1 MCERS
6 SMDERSR
13 FRACLLGGAVGDA
26 LGGAVEFMSL
36 EAIRSRFGPGG
47 IRDYAAA
54 YGREGAITDDTQ
66 MTLFTAEGLIR
77 GLVRERN
84 KGITSFSSVT
94 AAAYQRW
101 LLTQG
106 DSNHAGLD
114 PLDPEPGWLYTVK
127 ELHSQRAPGITCLSA
142 LRNASEFGV
151 PATNDSKGCGGVM
164 RVAPVG
170 LFVDTVQDSFKLG
183 CELAALTHGHP
194 TGWLAGGAFAG
205 MITALRQGVSLPEAT
220 NVALDCLGQQPAHQ
234 ETTAALRL
242 AIELSVVGGDPHA
255 AISRLGEGW
264 IAEEAL
270 AIAVYCALGA
280 PNFEEGV
287 VLAVNHSGDSDSTG
301 AIAGN
306 LLGLVGGEQCLPQQ
320 WLDGLEL
327 RQVITEL
334 ADDLFDCRNWSI
346 GSGAQKEDFDQRVW
360 EKYPG
365 Y

>member
-1 MCERS
+1 
-6 SMDERSR
+6 MDELSS

-36 EAIRSRFGPGG
+36 DAIQKRFGPGG
-47 IRDYAAA
+47 IRDYATA

-77 GLVRERN
+77 GLVRERH
-84 KGITSFSSVT
+84 KGISSFSSVT

-106 DSNHAGLD
+106 NSNHADLD
-114 PLDPEPGWLYTVK
+114 CISPETGWLFTVR
-127 ELHSQRAPGITCLSA
+127 ELHSQRAPGLTCLSA
-142 LRNASEFGV
+142 LRDARELGM
-151 PATNDSKGCGGVM
+151 PAANDSKGCGGVM

-170 LFVDTVQDSFKLG
+170 LFAETVQDSFKLG

-194 TGWLAGGAFAG
+194 TGWLAGGALAA
-205 MITALRQGVSLPEAT
+205 MITAIRQGASLLEAI
-220 NVALDCLGQQPAHQ
+220 NVALECLAQQSSHE
-234 ETTAALRL
+234 ETTAAVTL
-242 AIELSVVGGDPHA
+242 AVELSADGGDPHA
-255 AISRLGEGW
+255 AISQLGEGW

-270 AIAVYCALGA
+270 AIAVYCALVA

-287 VLAVNHSGDSDSTG
+287 VMAVNHGGDSDSTG

-306 LLGLVGGEQCLPQQ
+306 LLGLLGGEQCLPQR

-327 RQVITEL
+327 REVIIEL
-334 ADDLFDCRNWSI
+334 ADDLFDCRQWSI
-346 GSGAQKEDFDQRVW
+346 GPYAANTEFDQRAW

>member
-1 MCERS
+1 
-6 SMDERSR
+6 MDERSR
-13 FRACLLGGAVGDA
+13 FRACLLGGAMGDA

-36 EAIRSRFGPGG
+36 EAIRSRFGEDG
-47 IRDYAAA
+47 IRDYATA

-77 GLVRERN
+77 GLACERH
-84 KGITSFSSVT
+84 KGITDYGSVT

-106 DSNHAGLD
+106 DRNYAGVD
-114 PLDPEPGWLYTVK
+114 PLDPEPGWLYTIK
-127 ELHSQRAPGITCLSA
+127 ELHSQRAPGLTCLSA

-151 PATNDSKGCGGVM
+151 PASNESKGCGGVM

-170 LFVDTVQDSFKLG
+170 LFTATVQESFDLG

-194 TGWLAGGAFAG
+194 TGWLAAGAFSV
-205 MITALRQGVSLPEAT
+205 MITTLREGSSLPEAVD
-220 NVALDCLGQQPAHQ
+220 VALQCLAQQPDHR
-234 ETTAALRL
+234 ETTAALQMAVEL
-242 AIELSVVGGDPHA
+242 AAAGGECHA
-255 AISRLGEGW
+255 DIAQLGEGW

-270 AIAVYCALGA
+270 AIATYCALAA

-287 VLAVNHSGDSDSTG
+287 IMAVNHDGDSDSTG

-306 LLGLVGGEQCLPQQ
+306 LLGLVGGTRCLPQK
-320 WLDGLEL
+320 WLESLEL
-327 RQVITEL
+327 REVITEL
-334 ADDLFDCRNWSI
+334 ADDLFDCRQWST
-346 GSGAQKEDFDQRVW
+346 GMHADNDDFNRQIW
-360 EKYPG
+360 GKYPG

>member
-1 MCERS
+1 MCGES
-6 SMDERSR
+6 SMDERGR
-13 FRACLLGGAVGDA
+13 FRACLLGGAMGDA
-26 LGGAVEFMSL
+26 LGGAVEFLSL

-47 IRDYAAA
+47 ICDYATA

-77 GLVRERN
+77 GLVRERH
-84 KGITSFSSVT
+84 KGITSYSSVT
-94 AAAYQRW
+94 SAAYQRW

-114 PLDPEPGWLYTVK
+114 PLDPEPGWLYTIQ
-127 ELHSQRAPGITCLSA
+127 ELHSQRAPGLTCLSA
-142 LRNASEFGV
+142 LRNASELGV
-151 PATNDSKGCGGVM
+151 AASNDSKGCGGVM

-170 LFVDTVQDSFKLG
+170 LFAGNIQQSFELG

-194 TGWLAGGAFAG
+194 TGWLASGAFAA
-205 MITALRQGVSLPEAT
+205 MITALRQDVSLPEAI
-220 NVALDCLGQQPAHQ
+220 NVALECLAQQPDHQ
-234 ETTAALRL
+234 EATAALQMAVEL
-242 AIELSVVGGDPHA
+242 AAAGGDPHA
-255 AISRLGEGW
+255 NIRQLGEGW

-270 AIAVYCALGA
+270 AIAVYCALVA
-280 PNFEEGV
+280 PNVEEGV
-287 VLAVNHSGDSDSTG
+287 IMAVNHSGDSDSTG

-306 LLGLVGGEQCLPQQ
+306 LLGLVGGEQCLPQK

-327 RQVITEL
+327 REVIIEL
-334 ADDLFDCRNWSI
+334 ADDLFDCPQWRI
-346 GSGAQKEDFDQRVW
+346 GMDAKSEDFDKRVW